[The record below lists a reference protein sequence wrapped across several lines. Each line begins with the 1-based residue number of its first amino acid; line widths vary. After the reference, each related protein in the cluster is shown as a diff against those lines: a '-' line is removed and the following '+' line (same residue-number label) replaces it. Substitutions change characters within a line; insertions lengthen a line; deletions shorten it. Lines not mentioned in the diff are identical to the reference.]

1 MSVAVMLMLFAAGIA
16 GGAINAVAGG
26 ATLLTFPVLM
36 AAGLSP
42 IVANATSSAAL
53 TPGHLTGALS
63 EFKQLPKFDAAAW
76 ASIAIMIL
84 GGMAGA
90 VLLFYTSERVFTVLV
105 PILIGA
111 ATLIFA
117 FGKKLQ
123 AWLGQTNQ
131 PAEHAAPRLIG
142 LLPTSLYVGYF
153 GAGAGVVMMALFAIT
168 SNWQIRTAN
177 AFKNVLGA
185 VANWAAIAIFIST
198 GLISWPETIVMLLG
212 AIIGGLAGGQ
222 LLRILSA
229 TTIRSIVIIAGTIMT
244 IVYAWRY
251 WL

>member
-1 MSVAVMLMLFAAGIA
+1 MSITIMLMLFAAGIA

-42 IVANATSSAAL
+42 IAANATSSAAL
-53 TPGHLTGALS
+53 TPGHITGALS
-63 EFKQLPKFDAAAW
+63 EYKQLPKFDQTAW
-76 ASIAIMIL
+76 ISMAIMIL
-84 GGMAGA
+84 GGIAGA
-90 VLLFYTSERVFTVLV
+90 VLLFYTSERIFTVLV
-105 PILIGA
+105 PLLIGV

-123 AWLGQTNQ
+123 AWLQGSHSRDQKS
-131 PAEHAAPRLIG
+131 ARLMG

-153 GAGAGVVMMALFAIT
+153 GAGAGVVMMALFSVT
-168 SNWQIRTAN
+168 SHWPIRTAN

-185 VANWAAIAIFIST
+185 VANWAAIAVFMYT
-198 GLISWPETIVMLLG
+198 GLISWPETLVMLAG
-212 AIIGGLAGGQ
+212 AVIGGLAGGQ
-222 LLRILSA
+222 LLRILPPA
-229 TTIRSIVIIAGTIMT
+229 AIRMIVITAGTIMT